1 MCGGIQKLV
10 VFHFENSE
18 NMPHYIN
25 FTLNFNTRH
34 TKILVRKD
42 YHYWLLLLLLLLVI
56 AHAM

>member
-1 MCGGIQKLV
+1 
-10 VFHFENSE
+10 
-18 NMPHYIN
+18 MPHYIN